1 MIRAYAPFVGRTFAS
16 AWPLRGPHTVF
27 APGPQ
32 ERRLTGDDL
41 ELAEYRAMSAAAAS
55 IADDAVTQGS
65 PRAVVAVDV
74 PATALTDAAEVVA
87 GVVMGTADV
96 DPLRVASVH
105 IDDPEGFAGLPEDR
119 DGALTALAGS
129 DLLWFDSAEVDQLVE
144 LLAQLGADDRFEG

>member
-1 MIRAYAPFVGRTFAS
+1 MIRAYAPFVGRTFVS
-16 AWPLRGPHTVF
+16 AWPLSGPHTVF

-74 PATALTDAAEVVA
+74 RATALTDAAEVVA
-87 GVVMGTADV
+87 GVVMGAADV

-105 IDDPEGFAGLPEDR
+105 IDDPEGFAGMPEDR